1 MDLDQLLQSNR
12 DIPKMVNMSPR
23 AIRSLRAKGR
33 FPKPVDVDGR
43 IRFRRADIEAWV
55 ANLPTKESAR

>member
-1 MDLDQLLQSNR
+1 MDYQPLLLCNR
-12 DIPKMVNMSPR
+12 DIPKIVNMSPR
-23 AIRSLRAKGR
+23 AIRSLRAEGR